1 MKTTFIQG
9 YVIITALAFFYALTG
24 WLVLIGH
31 EEAKIAIGAAIGHAF
46 AAIQWSIGSSRG
58 SQMKTEAAISGGGYA
73 TQIPSLGTQVPN
85 LGIAPAVGGMREPGQ
100 AG

>member
-1 MKTTFIQG
+1 MMKGFLQS
-9 YVIITALAFFYALTG
+9 YVVITALAFFYILTG

-58 SQMKTEAAISGGGYA
+58 SQMKTEAAISGGSYA
-73 TQIPSLGTQVPN
+73 SIKAVSSPVP
-85 LGIAPAVGGMREPGQ
+85 GAAPADGVREPSQ